1 MFTPTE
7 VKQNFYLKLEKH
19 FNNSNNNNIK
29 GRKQMLNLR
38 VLRPE
43 DKVEGKAVFI
53 FFSKLWL
60 ENTVYIL
67 VYILYS

>member
-1 MFTPTE
+1 
-7 VKQNFYLKLEKH
+7 
-19 FNNSNNNNIK
+19 
-29 GRKQMLNLR
+29 MLNLR

>member
-1 MFTPTE
+1 
-7 VKQNFYLKLEKH
+7 
-19 FNNSNNNNIK
+19 
-29 GRKQMLNLR
+29 MLNLR

-53 FFSKLWL
+53 FFLKLWL